1 MFMYPSTDCNSPT
14 GALEAKS
21 LGIGRGARTLVYH
34 SGIQL
39 HDHRRTD
46 DLTQE
51 DRGVFP
57 FGGWGVLHIDVMV

>member
-1 MFMYPSTDCNSPT
+1 MYPSTDCNSPT

-21 LGIGRGARTLVYH
+21 LGIGRGVRTLVYH

>member
-1 MFMYPSTDCNSPT
+1 MYPSTDCNSPIS
-14 GALEAKS
+14 ALEGKP
-21 LGIGRGARTLVYH
+21 LEIQIGAHTLVYH

-57 FGGWGVLHIDVMV
+57 FGSWGVLHIDVVV